1 MKLLKACLKNLK
13 KNLDTLEIFFG
24 LMKKAFNSNKILF
37 LYKTNQII
45 LKFIEIIL
53 F

>member
-1 MKLLKACLKNLK
+1 MKLLKVCLKNLK

-37 LYKTNQII
+37 LYKTKSNIF
-45 LKFIEIIL
+45 KFIEIIL